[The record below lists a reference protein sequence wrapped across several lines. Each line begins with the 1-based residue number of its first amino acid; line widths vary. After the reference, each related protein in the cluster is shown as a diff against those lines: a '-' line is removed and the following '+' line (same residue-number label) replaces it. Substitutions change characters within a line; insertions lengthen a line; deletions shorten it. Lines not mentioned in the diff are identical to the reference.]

1 VVVALAVVV
10 DGGEGGGN
18 RYCSRGGGVVGKGC
32 GEGGCKGGREGGG
45 QGGREGGGSG
55 VLIFD

>member
-10 DGGEGGGN
+10 DGGEGGSSHG
-18 RYCSRGGGVVGKGC
+18 RGCSGGVGDEGG
-32 GEGGCKGGREGGG
+32 GEGGRDGGG

-55 VLIFD
+55 VLNFD